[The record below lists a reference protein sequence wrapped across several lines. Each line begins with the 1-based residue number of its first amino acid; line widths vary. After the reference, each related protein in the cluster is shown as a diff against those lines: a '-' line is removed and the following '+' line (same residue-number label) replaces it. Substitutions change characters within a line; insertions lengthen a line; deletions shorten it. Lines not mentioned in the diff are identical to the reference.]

1 MSNAAS
7 SGTAETDAFL
17 QAHPEVQVGRDAL
30 RKAEEKFG
38 DDTFAIVN
46 KPLGNVVL
54 VQHFNPD
61 TLERLFAVALVDDDK
76 AEKYYKET
84 NNDDDEG
91 DDDDEKSCAGCGAGS
106 GRVRLDGPA
115 RFLYERMVTCGEGC
129 PKAQVGR
136 MWPA

>member
-7 SGTAETDAFL
+7 SGTAEADAFL
-17 QAHPEVQVGRDAL
+17 QAHPEVLVGRDAL
-30 RKAEEKFG
+30 RKAEEEFG

-46 KPLGNVVL
+46 KPLSNVVL
-54 VQHFNPD
+54 EQHFNPD

-76 AEKYYKET
+76 AEKYYKEN
-84 NNDDDEG
+84 NNDGDDE
-91 DDDDEKSCAGCGAGS
+91 DDEKSCAGCGAGS
-106 GRVRLDGPA
+106 GRARVEGPA
-115 RFLYERMVTCGEGC
+115 RFLYERMVTCSEGC